1 MNRSDGMKAIEVRGL
16 RKSYG
21 DLQAV
26 RGISFD
32 VEEGSFFAFLGPN
45 GAGKSTTISMLCS
58 LLAPDSGDIRIFGK
72 EPDEARADLGIVFQD
87 NMLDKWLTV
96 RENVSLRGGMYGY
109 GKEELAS
116 RTHAALERAGCT
128 EFADRRY
135 SDLSG
140 GQRRRADI
148 ARALVHGPRILML
161 DEPTAGLDP
170 QTRKLIW
177 SSIRSLQAEGMTVFL
192 TTHYMEEAA
201 DADDV
206 VVIDAGEISA
216 HGTPAVLREEY
227 SSDYLDILPRDMAA
241 AESYL
246 KAEGIAYEVRVDVL
260 RIPLEKTVLALP
272 ILKALEENIESFEVR
287 SGTMDDAFISI
298 TGGIGERTRC
308 YSS

>member
-1 MNRSDGMKAIEVRGL
+1 VRDL

-72 EPDEARADLGIVFQD
+72 EPDAAREDLGIVFQE
-87 NMLDKWLTV
+87 NMLDPFLTV
-96 RENVSLRGGMYGY
+96 RENVSFRGGMYGY
-109 GKEELAS
+109 SGEELAS
-116 RTHAALERAGCT
+116 RTGSALEKAGCT
-128 EFADRRY
+128 GFADRPY
-135 SDLSG
+135 SKLSG

-148 ARALVHGPRILML
+148 ARALVHGPKILML

-170 QTRKLIW
+170 QTRELIW
-177 SSIRSLQAEGMTVFL
+177 SNIRSLQAGGMTVFL

-206 VVIDAGEISA
+206 VVISAGEISA
-216 HGTPAVLREEY
+216 HGTPAVLRERY
-227 SSDYLDILPRDMAA
+227 SSDYLDILPSDMAA

-246 KAEGIAYEVRVDVL
+246 QAGGIRYEVRVDVI
-260 RIPLEKTVLALP
+260 RIPLEKTVDALP
-272 ILKALEENIESFEVR
+272 ILEGLKGGIESFEVR
-287 SGTMDDAFISI
+287 TGSMDDAFINI
-298 TGGIGERTRC
+298 TGGLGE
-308 YSS
+308 